1 MTSNGTVMLIVV
13 LAMVK
18 TMIFYNNRLE
28 SVSISAVNDCLVCC
42 AWYKFSLECD
52 GVGDVL
58 DACCDKVIHLYC
70 Y

>member
-1 MTSNGTVMLIVV
+1 MLIVM
-13 LAMVK
+13 LAKVK
-18 TMIFYNNRLE
+18 IVIFDNDRLE

-58 DACCDKVIHLYC
+58 DACCDKVIQLLC
-70 Y
+70 D